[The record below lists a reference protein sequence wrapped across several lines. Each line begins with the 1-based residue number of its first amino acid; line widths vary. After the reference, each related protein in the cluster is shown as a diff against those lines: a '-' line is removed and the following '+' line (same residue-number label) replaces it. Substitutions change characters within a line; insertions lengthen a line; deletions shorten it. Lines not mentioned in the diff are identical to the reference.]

1 MADQRPTDR
10 GKKPR
15 TQKVFEPK
23 TVDEL
28 LLGWQLHVS
37 RRRDIHE
44 EAARR
49 AQYASFAVGVPTAVL
64 AGLAGSSAVGVWQ
77 SEGSNGTLAVV
88 GGVLGL
94 IAAILAS
101 VQAFL
106 DLGSRAERHRQA
118 AISYKRLL
126 RWFERVPVENVELPV
141 IGDDGELT
149 RFLRRLQAELAEVD
163 GAAPVV
169 PRGIARKVEQRPL
182 EVAQTARELAPPH

>member
-28 LLGWQLHVS
+28 LLGWQLNVS

-64 AGLAGSSAVGVWQ
+64 ARLAGSSAVGVWQ

-88 GGVLGL
+88 GGGPGAHRGDPHPLL
-94 IAAILAS
+94 AAA
-101 VQAFL
+101 A
-106 DLGSRAERHRQA
+106 GRAGGGR
-118 AISYKRLL
+118 
-126 RWFERVPVENVELPV
+126 
-141 IGDDGELT
+141 
-149 RFLRRLQAELAEVD
+149 
-163 GAAPVV
+163 
-169 PRGIARKVEQRPL
+169 
-182 EVAQTARELAPPH
+182 